1 MACVNQH
8 HITSPNFSDVT
19 SSSYIRARRPA
30 LIPSNCSLTLAEA
43 QDLVR
48 TRIHGPLFPPPDPQL
63 LRNVRAVS
71 PTESNSSSVE
81 SSSSTATR
89 SSIETMSLPSSK
101 MRHARRPMN
110 WAKAQAHYARDRN
123 FRSCSP
129 RNQNHKE
136 EVSSFTTD
144 GALIDVSP
152 KRKHSTP
159 VVEEEL
165 KCQLEDR
172 VGTPHPCTFEPDD
185 DEVLSQ
191 LNLEILK
198 VGSELA
204 VLEDESAMAMPLV
217 AGNTTSEPAETKGV
231 Y

>member
-1 MACVNQH
+1 
-8 HITSPNFSDVT
+8 
-19 SSSYIRARRPA
+19 
-30 LIPSNCSLTLAEA
+30 
-43 QDLVR
+43 
-48 TRIHGPLFPPPDPQL
+48 
-63 LRNVRAVS
+63 
-71 PTESNSSSVE
+71 
-81 SSSSTATR
+81 
-89 SSIETMSLPSSK
+89 
-101 MRHARRPMN
+101 MN

-129 RNQNHKE
+129 RNQNDKE
-136 EVSSFTTD
+136 EVSSSTTD
-144 GALIDVSP
+144 GALIDLSP

-217 AGNTTSEPAETKGV
+217 VGSTTSEPAQMKGI